1 MKRKDVEESE
11 ASTILS
17 KKGRFHDP
25 SSTSFVDYNCN
36 IQKED
41 DRKDDDDDDDDV
53 SEKGTQYADTATS
66 LPGQTPLTPLSPARK
81 WPSDLKTLQCPHA
94 DCTKTFN
101 RPARLAA
108 HLRSHNNDRPF
119 KCPHENCD
127 KDYIEEKHLRQHIK
141 GSHTTE
147 RDHVCAQPGCGK
159 SFMTAT
165 RLRRHQAVHEGEE
178 RFRCRDYP
186 PCNQT
191 FRKHQTLQRH
201 IRSEHL
207 HQAAYI
213 CNHKDSATGL
223 VCGAGFDSPGPLRR
237 HQEREHGENRF
248 WCDECASQQDP
259 DGNAKRVGFPTL
271 ALLQSHM
278 KQAHVNCMFCGLM
291 CCGRADLEQHIES
304 QHAKPPSNNEQPPK
318 TAVACTWPGCTK
330 SFSRVANM
338 NAHIRSFHEGVRF
351 VCGQV
356 DLSRTEDLAAW
367 PRSSQGCGEGFT
379 TKAGLENHVR
389 YVHLKHER
397 PAGQTSAYH
406 QAAAPSRPELIKNPL
421 EELAG
426 VGDRSRQTL
435 PCTFPDCSIKFAHNG
450 ELESHIR
457 AEHSVEKALL
467 DSIGGE
473 AAGADHILPPPP
485 SAEPVPPLAYGEHDL
500 PDMAD
505 WEADYGGG
513 EFWVGAGA
521 GTPGARPGDGDEEW
535 LHDEAEMR
543 RLVGYDNPPSYDLHG
558 LLDPQL
564 EL

>member
-1 MKRKDVEESE
+1 MKRKAVEDSE
-11 ASTILS
+11 ASGLP
-17 KKGRFHDP
+17 KKGRLQDP
-25 SSTSFVDYNCN
+25 SSTSSADGYDSNFE
-36 IQKED
+36 ED
-41 DRKDDDDDDDDV
+41 DGT
-53 SEKGTQYADTATS
+53 SEKETRYADTTSS
-66 LPGQTPLTPLSPARK
+66 LPGNTPLTPLSPARK

-119 KCPHENCD
+119 KCPHEDCD

-141 GSHTTE
+141 GSHTSE
-147 RDHVCAQPGCGK
+147 RDHTCAQPGCGK

-201 IRSEHL
+201 IRAEHL

-213 CNHKDSATGL
+213 CNDTDSTTGA

-237 HQEREHGENRF
+237 HQEREHGETRF
-248 WCDECASQQDP
+248 WCDECANQRDADDNP
-259 DGNAKRVGFPTL
+259 KRVGFPTL

-278 KQAHVNCMFCGLM
+278 KQAHVNCMFCGVI
-291 CCGRADLEQHIES
+291 CNGRADLEQHIES
-304 QHAKPPSNNEQPPK
+304 QHAKPPSHEQPK
-318 TAVACTWPGCTK
+318 TVTCTWQGCTK
-330 SFSRVANM
+330 TFSRVTNM

-351 VCGQV
+351 VCGEV

-367 PRSSQGCGEGFT
+367 PQSQGCGEGFT

-397 PAGQTSAYH
+397 PGQQASYQSA
-406 QAAAPSRPELIKNPL
+406 SRPEQKNPL

-426 VGDRSRQTL
+426 VGEKSRQTL
-435 PCTFPDCSIKFAHNG
+435 PCAFPDCSVKFAHYG
-450 ELESHIR
+450 ELEAHIR
-457 AEHSVEKALL
+457 SEHRIEQALL
-467 DSIGGE
+467 DSIGRE
-473 AAGADHILPPPP
+473 ADPTPPPL
-485 SAEPVPPLAYGEHDL
+485 SEPAPLMFGETA
-500 PDMAD
+500 PEMAD

-521 GTPGARPGDGDEEW
+521 DVGSPGMRPGEAEW

-543 RLVGYDNPPSYDLHG
+543 RLIGPGNGDLEG
-558 LLDPQL
+558 LLDPAL
-564 EL
+564 GGPMP